1 MSKALG
7 ENALKAI
14 KAWVKSQISMGG
26 VCISCRL
33 HLHER

>member
-14 KAWVKSQISMGG
+14 KAWVKNQISMGG
-26 VCISCRL
+26 GMHIL
-33 HLHER
+33 

>member
-14 KAWVKSQISMGG
+14 KAWVKNQISMGG
-26 VCISCRL
+26 GGMLIL
-33 HLHER
+33 